1 MEVSFIDGGNQST
14 EKTTDLQQITDK
26 LPFEKMNMWQY
37 VNLCDKI
44 CQLLESGFLQLTVV
58 SSINK
63 TDITEIS
70 LWHQT
75 HITFCC

>member
-1 MEVSFIDGGNQST
+1 MCVDGGNQST

-44 CQLLESGFLQLTVV
+44 CQ
-58 SSINK
+58 
-63 TDITEIS
+63 
-70 LWHQT
+70 
-75 HITFCC
+75 